1 MSFVPMSKSG
11 DMLKRALVAGAGAAM
26 NFKERNPHASESEV
40 MGHVAREARR
50 IIQEI
55 EETE

>member
-1 MSFVPMSKSG
+1 MSKSG